1 MQVDRLKIVVLGAF
15 LIFATTVLLSPE
27 TRTVSADDRE
37 PNDAILKRLASYR
50 SWTTLNHRDN
60 PATSLFKID
69 NSSAMG

>member
-1 MQVDRLKIVVLGAF
+1 MPVNRLKIVVLGTF
-15 LIFATTVLLSPE
+15 LIFATTAFFSPE
-27 TRTVSADDRE
+27 TRSVAADDRE

-50 SWTTLNHRDN
+50 SWTSLNHRDN